1 MNIKGNTD
9 TKCPEKNKT
18 TLEAQRHQDPNWSYT
33 LCFMKRLQEPLV
45 YNVRRL
51 AAQAAQAVADIIA
64 SPNEYVERLV
74 KARPVLDLEV
84 EWERVY
90 NMITRGANKQDEKKI
105 ASDKVKRKT
114 KRTAKSSTT

>member
-1 MNIKGNTD
+1 
-9 TKCPEKNKT
+9 
-18 TLEAQRHQDPNWSYT
+18 
-33 LCFMKRLQEPLV
+33 MKRLQEPLV

-105 ASDKVKRKT
+105 ASDK
-114 KRTAKSSTT
+114 